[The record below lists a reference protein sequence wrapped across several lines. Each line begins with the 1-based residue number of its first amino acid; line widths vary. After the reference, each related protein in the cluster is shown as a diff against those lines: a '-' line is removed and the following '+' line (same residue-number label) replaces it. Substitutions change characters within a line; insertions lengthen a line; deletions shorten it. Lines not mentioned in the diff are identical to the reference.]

1 MYEGGSLLARA
12 IHSLMRLVERSWFGP
27 SVLVRAMMRSMRWD
41 LRRRCSGGEELG
53 LESRSIAMQA
63 LGQEALGPEAV
74 Y

>member
-1 MYEGGSLLARA
+1 
-12 IHSLMRLVERSWFGP
+12 
-27 SVLVRAMMRSMRWD
+27 MMRSMRWD